1 MFECWNCEYELDDEN
16 IEFECPYCGED
27 DYGEGFI
34 VCENC
39 GSLNT
44 IDGDEWECPYCANEG
59 ITENEIRYFSS
70 AETCPEC
77 GEELEDDGYC
87 DECGWGDV
95 NQGWVGE
102 HYG

>member
-1 MFECWNCEYELDDEN
+1 MFECWSCGYELDEDDN
-16 IEFECPYCGED
+16 EFECPFCGED

-34 VCENC
+34 RCENC

-44 IDGDEWECPYCANEG
+44 IDGDEWECENCANEG
-59 ITENEIRYFSS
+59 IEEEATIVGYSINE
-70 AETCPEC
+70 CPEC
-77 GEELEDDGYC
+77 GEEMEDDGYC
-87 DECGWGDV
+87 EECGYGDV